1 MLHGEKPTDKR
12 SLVVICGPT
21 SVGKTK
27 VAIRIAQYFDTIII
41 SADSRQ
47 FYKELKIGTAAPDA
61 GELAAAP
68 HFFTGNLSIS
78 DHYNVSKFE
87 NEALALLDGQFNHHN
102 PIVMAGG
109 SGLYID
115 AVIKGIDDFPD
126 ASAELREMVKNWH
139 DLHGLDFLRE
149 KLKTLD
155 PDYYAAVD
163 LNNPNRIKR
172 AIEVCLAT
180 GKPYSSLRRNQ
191 PKKRNFNTIKIGLN
205 LPREELFRRIALRTE
220 KMISEGLIQEAE
232 SLLPHRHL
240 NALNTLGYKE
250 IFEFLDGKTN
260 LSQAIENIKTG
271 TRRYAKRQLTWL
283 KRDKE
288 IKWFS
293 PENTDEIIRFVE
305 LKMQIIHP
313 PP

>member
-1 MLHGEKPTDKR
+1 MMQGNKPADSR
-12 SLVVICGPT
+12 FLVVLCGPT

-27 VAIRIAQYFDTIII
+27 VAIEIANYFRTIII

-47 FYKELKIGTAAPDA
+47 FYKELKIGTAAPTA
-61 GELAAAP
+61 QELAAAP

-78 DHYNVSKFE
+78 DYYNISKFE
-87 NEALALLDGQFNHHN
+87 NEALALIDKQFHHHN
-102 PIVMAGG
+102 PIIMAGG

-115 AVIKGIDDFPD
+115 AVTKGIDDFPD
-126 ASAELREMVKNWH
+126 ASSELREMVKDWH
-139 DLHGLDFLRE
+139 FRHGLAFLQE
-149 KLKTLD
+149 KLKSLD

-163 LNNPNRIKR
+163 LNNPNRLKR

-191 PKKRNFNTIKIGLN
+191 PKKRNFATIKIGLN
-205 LPREELFRRIALRTE
+205 LPRETLFQHIAQRTE

-271 TRRYAKRQLTWL
+271 TRRYAKRQLTWF
-283 KRDKE
+283 KRDEE
-288 IKWFS
+288 INWFL
-293 PENTDEIIRFVE
+293 PENTDAIIRFIE
-305 LKMQIIHP
+305 SKIRTI
-313 PP
+313 